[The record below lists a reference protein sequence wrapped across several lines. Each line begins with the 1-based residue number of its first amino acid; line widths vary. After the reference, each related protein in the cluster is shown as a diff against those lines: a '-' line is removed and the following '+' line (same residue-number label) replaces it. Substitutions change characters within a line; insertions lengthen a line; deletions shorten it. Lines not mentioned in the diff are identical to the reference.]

1 MPTKSLQRYR
11 DKLLEGNKTLEV
23 KVFLSFVFAVVVK
36 LVFNVIALAPMWTDQ
51 RFQALRL
58 GGHVMSRH
66 FRYYIP
72 EFSGQIVVQTPVVV
86 R

>member
-1 MPTKSLQRYR
+1 MLLAYTKCCVLRLCS
-11 DKLLEGNKTLEV
+11 N
-23 KVFLSFVFAVVVK
+23 
-36 LVFNVIALAPMWTDQ
+36 LVFNVTAFAPMWTDQ
-51 RFQALRL
+51 RSYALRL

-72 EFSGQIVVQTPVVV
+72 EASGHGTVQTPVTV